1 MDGDTASYLLIDR
14 IGADISLRHRRVAFD
29 RRAGLAEA
37 KRIGGLI
44 GERFAE
50 ALGPA

>member
-1 MDGDTASYLLIDR
+1 
-14 IGADISLRHRRVAFD
+14 VPFD

-44 GERFAE
+44 GERFAQM
-50 ALGPA
+50 LGPA